1 MTTDVIILAAGKG
14 TRMRSTLPKPLQP
27 LMGKPII
34 HYALESAAPL
44 VKDQPVI
51 VLGHG
56 AEQIRLALG
65 DTPRYVEQIE
75 LLGTGHAVS
84 QAESL
89 LSGKS
94 DLVLITYVDMPLVRS
109 QTLQQLI
116 DTQKLHSGPMT
127 ILTVHEEDP
136 RGFGRIIRNS
146 EGQIQAIVEEADA
159 TPEQLEITEL
169 NAGMYCFKSEW
180 LWENL
185 KSLDLSP
192 KGEYYLTDLVFLATQ
207 QGLSVDAVL
216 AEDKE
221 ELIGI
226 NTRVHLAEAGKI
238 LRKRINTKL
247 MLSGVSLVDPES
259 VYIESDVDIGQ
270 DTLILPNTYLQGK
283 TSIGNNCIIGPDT
296 RIFSSQVGD
305 SCEIE
310 FSVIEQSK
318 IENGVDI
325 GPFSHLRKGAHIGSG
340 VHIGNFGEIKDSYL
354 GDGTKVGHF
363 SYLGNA
369 QIGKDVNI
377 GAGTITCNYDGEN
390 KHQTIIRDGVFVGS
404 DSMLV
409 APLELGEN
417 SSTGAGSVVTK
428 DVPPDTVVVGIPAR
442 SIASKKKK

>member
-1 MTTDVIILAAGKG
+1 MATDVIILAAGKG

-27 LMGKPII
+27 IMGKPII

-56 AEQIRLALG
+56 AEQIRQTLG
-65 DTPRYVEQIE
+65 DAPCYVEQID
-75 LLGTGHAVS
+75 LLGTGHAVR

-89 LSGKS
+89 LRGKS
-94 DLVLITYVDMPLVRS
+94 DLVLVTYVDMPLVRI

-116 DTQKLHSGPMT
+116 DTQKMHSGPMT
-127 ILTVHEEDP
+127 ILTVHEETP
-136 RGFGRIIRNS
+136 RGFGRVIRNS
-146 EGQIQAIVEEADA
+146 EEQIQAVVEEADA

-185 KSLDLSP
+185 KNLDLSP
-192 KGEYYLTDLVFLATQ
+192 KGEYYLTDLVSLATQ

-238 LRKRINTKL
+238 LRKRINTEL
-247 MLSGVSLVDPES
+247 MLSGVSLVDPDS
-259 VYIESDVDIGQ
+259 VYIESDVKIGQ
-270 DTLILPNTYLQGK
+270 DTLIMPNTYLQGK

-296 RIFSSQVGD
+296 RIFSSQIGD
-305 SCEIE
+305 FCEIE

-318 IENGVDI
+318 IENEVDI
-325 GPFSHLRKGAHIGSG
+325 GPFSHLRKGTHIGSR

-369 QIGKDVNI
+369 QIGRDVNI
-377 GAGTITCNYDGEN
+377 GAGTITCNYDGEK
-390 KHQTIIRDGVFVGS
+390 KHQTIIKDGVFVGS

-442 SIASKKKK
+442 SIARKKKK

>member
-1 MTTDVIILAAGKG
+1 METDVIILAAGKG
-14 TRMRSTLPKPLQP
+14 TRMRSALPKPLQP

-44 VKDQPVI
+44 VKNKPVI

-56 AEQIRLALG
+56 AEQIRQLVG
-65 DTPRYVEQIE
+65 DVSRYVEQTE
-75 LLGTGHAVS
+75 LLGTGHAVR

-94 DLVLITYVDMPLVRS
+94 DLVLVTYVDMPLVRT

-116 DTQKLHSGPMT
+116 DTQMANSGPMT
-127 ILTVHEEDP
+127 ILTVLEEDP
-136 RGFGRIIRNS
+136 RGFGRVIRNA
-146 EGQIQAIVEEADA
+146 EGLIQAIIEEADA
-159 TPEQLEITEL
+159 TPVQLEVTEL

-185 KSLDLSP
+185 KSLALSP
-192 KGEYYLTDLVFLATQ
+192 KGEYYLTDLVSLAIK
-207 QGLSVDAVL
+207 QGLSVDAVP

-238 LRKRINTKL
+238 LRKRINTEL
-247 MLSGVSLVDPES
+247 MLSGVSLVDPDS
-259 VYIESDVDIGQ
+259 VYIESDVKIGQ

-296 RIFSSQVGD
+296 RIFSSQIGD

-318 IENGVDI
+318 VENEVDI

-354 GDGTKVGHF
+354 GEGTKVGHF

-377 GAGTITCNYDGEN
+377 GAGTITCNYDGEK
-390 KHQTIIRDGVFVGS
+390 KHQTIIRDGVFIGS

-442 SIASKKKK
+442 AITKKKKK

>member
-89 LSGKS
+89 LSSKS

-127 ILTVHEEDP
+127 ILTVLEEDP
-136 RGFGRIIRNS
+136 RGFGRVIRNS

>member
-136 RGFGRIIRNS
+136 RGFGRVIRNS

>member
-136 RGFGRIIRNS
+136 RGFGRVIRNS

-340 VHIGNFGEIKDSYL
+340 VHIGTSVMGPK
-354 GDGTKVGHF
+354 
-363 SYLGNA
+363 
-369 QIGKDVNI
+369 
-377 GAGTITCNYDGEN
+377 
-390 KHQTIIRDGVFVGS
+390 
-404 DSMLV
+404 LV
-409 APLELGEN
+409 IFLTWETPKL
-417 SSTGAGSVVTK
+417 
-428 DVPPDTVVVGIPAR
+428 AR
-442 SIASKKKK
+442 T

>member
-65 DTPRYVEQIE
+65 DAPRYVEQIE

-136 RGFGRIIRNS
+136 RGFGRVIRNS

-192 KGEYYLTDLVFLATQ
+192 KGEYYLTDLVFLAIQ

-259 VYIESDVDIGQ
+259 VYIESDVEIGQ

-428 DVPPDTVVVGIPAR
+428 DVPPDTVVAGIPAR
-442 SIASKKKK
+442 SIVRKKKK